1 MPPRWLSLVLC
12 LTPLAAQPPVDPAKV
27 QADFLELA
35 RQQPVEYF
43 ADAVF
48 RLQGPS
54 RIRDRSL
61 VSKLMETIFE
71 RAPEAKQWM
80 PVQPAQPILAT
91 ERARVMILS
100 QRFQVERITIQARVI
115 DTMLTSNPKRAR
127 EMIHDIVAPP
137 QQERSCADALV
148 PSPATFYETMQ
159 RVMLNAANSPDAV
172 RREALGIIQD
182 HLVTINSALQV
193 GPAAEVVRIFLP
205 ADPDGQLLSAYGTML
220 SSVADSDRPFSFAIN
235 RLDAVASVLD
245 LADAARAK
253 QQPVSGLLASL
264 RAFLV
269 RHLKGERCADN
280 VQFEFTAAYTNPQDL
295 LRPIQM
301 FNSRA
306 PRMTTGV
313 DPIGPDDRK
322 PSKTIGG
329 FVQPDPNSRV
339 KYVFLLGQIQQLRQ
353 YRGGQDFR
361 YKASDAMSAV
371 DQFVQVDGQS
381 ALDYF
386 HQKSMLN
393 RMLLQALPAG
403 DQFTQVLTA
412 QVNLLAT
419 STARREAPAEWIYH
433 VDALLQLAR
442 PAERQPPT
450 REQVYQS
457 ELYGVPLL
465 TSGHPAGAQVIDAL
479 VNSYEPSLSM
489 YGRLER
495 LAPPPPR

>member
-1 MPPRWLSLVLC
+1 MPSKWLLPLLSI
-12 LTPLAAQPPVDPAKV
+12 PLAAQPPVDPAK
-27 QADFLELA
+27 ALSDFLDLA

-43 ADAVF
+43 ADSVF
-48 RLQGPS
+48 RLQNS
-54 RIRDRSL
+54 ARIRDRAQVL
-61 VSKLMETIFE
+61 KLMEAIFE

-80 PVQPAQPILAT
+80 PVQPAQPVLAT
-91 ERARVMILS
+91 ERARVMVLS

-115 DTMLTSNPKRAR
+115 DTTLTSNPKRAR
-127 EMIHDIVAPP
+127 EMIHEIVAPP
-137 QQERSCADALV
+137 QQERSCDDALV

-159 RVMLNAANSPDAV
+159 RVMLNAANGPDAV
-172 RREALGIIQD
+172 RSEGLRIILD

-193 GPAAEVVRIFLP
+193 GPVAEVIRIFLP
-205 ADPDGQLLSAYGTML
+205 GDPDGQLLSAYGTML
-220 SSVADSDRPFSFAIN
+220 SSVQDSDRPFSFAIN

-253 QQPVSGLLASL
+253 QQPIGGLVASL
-264 RAFLV
+264 RVFLV
-269 RHLKGERCADN
+269 RHLKGARCADN
-280 VQFEFTAAYTNPQDL
+280 VQFENATAYASAQNL
-295 LRPIQM
+295 LQPIQL

-322 PSKTIGG
+322 PSRTIGS

-339 KYVFLLGQIQQLRQ
+339 RYVLLLDQIRQLRQ
-353 YRGGQDFR
+353 YRGTQDFR
-361 YKASDAMSAV
+361 YKASDVMSAV
-371 DQFVQVDGQS
+371 DQFPQVDGQA

-393 RMLLQALPAG
+393 RLLLQSLPSG

-412 QVNLLAT
+412 QVSLLAT
-419 STARREAPAEWIYH
+419 TTARREAPSEWMYH

-442 PAERQPPT
+442 PAERQPPS
-450 REQVYQS
+450 REMVMQS

-465 TSGHPAGAQVIDAL
+465 TSGHPAGPQVIDAL
-479 VNSYEPSLSM
+479 VNSYEPSLSL